1 MIIEPFR
8 PDHLE
13 RLLLQPRQDHVRHLF
28 ENPDYGKYLANGL
41 AYAAVEG
48 DTVLACAGLLPMWEG
63 RAEAWALMGA
73 DLKRDFIAVHHAVRR
88 FLSIAD
94 FRRIEAVV
102 DAEFCNGKKW
112 MERLGFRPE
121 GLMRAYT
128 PDGRDC
134 IRYAKVRK

>member
-1 MIIEPFR
+1 MIVEPFR
-8 PDHLE
+8 PEHLE
-13 RLLLQPRQDHVRHLF
+13 RLMLQPRQERARHLF
-28 ENPDYGKYLANGL
+28 ENPGYGQCLANGL

-63 RAEAWALMGA
+63 RAEAWALMGS
-73 DLKRDFIAVHHAVRR
+73 DLKRNFVAIHHAAQR

-112 MERLGFRPE
+112 MERLGFQPE

-134 IRYAKVRK
+134 IRYAKVRD